1 MGGAGWSQE
10 TEPEGLRIPLEP
22 RAGTGSLRQSP
33 ARAGWRAGEGTGRKW
48 GGCGIQ
54 FGPRE
59 RQGWELIARTPVPG
73 QAPGHTV
80 KLTQMQTVA
89 MSDQI

>member
-1 MGGAGWSQE
+1 M
-10 TEPEGLRIPLEP
+10 EGR
-22 RAGTGSLRQSP
+22 
-33 ARAGWRAGEGTGRKW
+33 GRDREEVG

>member
-1 MGGAGWSQE
+1 MGGAGWSRE
-10 TEPEGLRIPLEP
+10 TEPEGLRMPLEP
-22 RAGTGSLRQSP
+22 RAGTGSL
-33 ARAGWRAGEGTGRKW
+33 GRGM
-48 GGCGIQ
+48 GGGDGGVCGIQ

-59 RQGWELIARTPVPG
+59 GQGWERIARTPVLG